1 MEHALI
7 DWDDA
12 TDPDGNTAHIAE
24 HGLTP
29 DEVESVL
36 RDRTASYGVSD
47 STGRPAVFG
56 TTNSGRFI
64 IVVYETLNP
73 VDPMIVRPV
82 TAYEVPEPA

>member
-12 TDPDGNTAHIAE
+12 VDPDGNTAHIAE

-36 RDRTASYGVSD
+36 RDRNSSYGVSD
-47 STGRPAVFG
+47 STGRPTAFG
-56 TTNSGRFI
+56 TTNTGRYI
-64 IVVYETLNP
+64 MVVYETLNP
-73 VDPMIVRPV
+73 TNPMIVRPV